1 MFPLP
6 LTSCL
11 ASGIWFLASLSELI
25 FACIR
30 PVPPLLYFGP
40 MAIYALKKGDESGD
54 RLQQRFK
61 KQVQKSGLL
70 KILRAR
76 SHYKKPLTRRLQRI
90 RALKREDYRKENRKT
105 QFYSNM

>member
-1 MFPLP
+1 LI
-6 LTSCL
+6 LEL
-11 ASGIWFLASLSELI
+11 LSITLS
-25 FACIR
+25 
-30 PVPPLLYFGP
+30 P
-40 MAIYALKKGDESGD
+40 MAIFAIKHGDESGD

-70 KILRAR
+70 KKMRER

-90 RALKREDYRKENRKT
+90 RALKREQFRSENKKK